1 MKDDRN
7 LPLESIK
14 IRYSRDRYSAVSS
27 MSVLSEAEIKSRVL
41 LLDDALSCVSQEPL
55 QFDIVSAVV
64 TDVDE
69 TLNLSIKSVDYDG
82 DSEESLDS
90 ENDELDDSFCVGRT
104 RYSSYH
110 SVDEFSDDET
120 TMDSESLRFNASGV
134 HLPEFSKES
143 FTPILLHPNA
153 TNKRSVFFEPK
164 NDGEDDDNEKP
175 VLGFN
180 GQYLKPLQYDR
191 AHAACAEEYD
201 ADRHPALEKTESGPS
216 SRNYAD
222 RGKRIVRKQSSSRY
236 DPVGKRTRS
245 CYSNR

>member
-14 IRYSRDRYSAVSS
+14 VRYATERYYAVSS
-27 MSVLSEAEIKSRVL
+27 MNVASESEIKSRIMS
-41 LLDDALSCVSQEPL
+41 LDGALSCVSQEPL
-55 QFDIVSAVV
+55 HFDIVSAVV
-64 TDVDE
+64 DVDE

-104 RYSSYH
+104 RYASYH

-120 TMDSESLRFNASGV
+120 TMDSESLRFNASGAH

-143 FTPILLHPNA
+143 FTPIFLHSA
-153 TNKRSVFFEPK
+153 TKNKGVFFDHNE
-164 NDGEDDDNEKP
+164 ENEKQMI
-175 VLGFN
+175 GFN
-180 GQYLKPLQYDR
+180 GQYLKPIQYGTSQ
-191 AHAACAEEYD
+191 AACSVDFE
-201 ADRHPALEKTESGPS
+201 ADQQQSVLSKNESGSS

-222 RGKRIVRKQSSSRY
+222 RGKRVVRKQSAQRY
-236 DPVGKRTRS
+236 NPVGKRTRS
-245 CYSNR
+245 CYSSRW